1 MELAF
6 DKWNGH
12 KSHFPDS
19 IMGHLHA
26 PLFPYV
32 INLPSGWFVP
42 SPVSRLCL
50 LLGELAL
57 TRTQEVEGLLKTVSM
72 LWFDGFSSVCMCPVG
87 SWEHEF
93 LNIHLQH
100 IPRQVN
106 SMCFTQAKPQHL
118 SIYKC
123 TSWCHLEAKQI
134 KVSFPKQLKVS
145 FPKLEREYTM
155 TTFKHKTNQEYIF
168 FSKYARAV

>member
-72 LWFDGFSSVCMCPVG
+72 LWFNGFSSVCMCPVG

-106 SMCFTQAKPQHL
+106 SSKAT
-118 SIYKC
+118 
-123 TSWCHLEAKQI
+123 T
-134 KVSFPKQLKVS
+134 PKYLQMHELMPFRSKANKS
-145 FPKLEREYTM
+145 K
-155 TTFKHKTNQEYIF
+155 
-168 FSKYARAV
+168 FSKATKSKFSKIRKGIYYDNI